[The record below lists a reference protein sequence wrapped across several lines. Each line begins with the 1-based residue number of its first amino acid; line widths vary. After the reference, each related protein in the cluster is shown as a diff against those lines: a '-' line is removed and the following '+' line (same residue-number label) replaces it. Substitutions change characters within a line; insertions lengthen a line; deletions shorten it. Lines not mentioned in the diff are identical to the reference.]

1 MSGVVLSCLQ
11 EASGARLQVQFPEDS
26 PLCALEGDRVAQL
39 TGRAE
44 HVMKG
49 LQLLA
54 RHLRQHPPLERP
66 GGMHPSLAA
75 RIAAARRPPPPPPPP
90 RMYPPNQ
97 GYGYGVPGYGY

>member
-1 MSGVVLSCLQ
+1 MLAAVCI
-11 EASGARLQVQFPEDS
+11 LQVQFPEDS

-39 TGRAE
+39 SGRAE
-44 HVMKG
+44 QVMRG

-54 RHLRQHPPLERP
+54 RHLRKHPPLEKP

-90 RMYPPNQ
+90 RAYPPA
-97 GYGYGVPGYGY
+97 GYGAAGPYPGYGAPGYGY

>member
-1 MSGVVLSCLQ
+1 VFGVLVSCLQ

-44 HVMKG
+44 QVMKG

-54 RHLRQHPPLERP
+54 RHLRQHPPLEMP

-90 RMYPPNQ
+90 RMYPPAQ
-97 GYGYGVPGYGY
+97 GYGYGYGY